1 MIIIR
6 FFWTGL
12 NLSHLVRM
20 LAHKKSVQLTLPN
33 VLKAIYNFTEH
44 YNAIMT
50 LLVALIRRYYNRA
63 YCMEYRKRVYNYIYN
78 KW

>member
-44 YNAIMT
+44 YDEAYRCPPDAIFDI
-50 LLVALIRRYYNRA
+50 VGGA
-63 YCMEYRKRVYNYIYN
+63 YPEIL
-78 KW
+78 